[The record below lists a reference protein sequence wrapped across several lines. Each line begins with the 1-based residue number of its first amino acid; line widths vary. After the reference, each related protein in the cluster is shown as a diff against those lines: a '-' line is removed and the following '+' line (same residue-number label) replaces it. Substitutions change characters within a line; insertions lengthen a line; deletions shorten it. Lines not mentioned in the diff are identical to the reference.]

1 MLELVHA
8 VPVLQEEDDK
18 SAHVCPVDQEV
29 RGERV
34 ATDDVILAPGFRV
47 RKDPGLPLLRD
58 VSVGAF
64 AFENV
69 QLKFAVES
77 GVKVNLMLIASD
89 KRWVVRGV

>member
-8 VPVLQEEDDK
+8 VPVLQEEDDQ
-18 SAHVCPVDQEV
+18 SAHVRPVDQEV
-29 RGERV
+29 WGERV
-34 ATDDVILAPGFRV
+34 AADDVILAPGFRV
-47 RKDPGLPLLRD
+47 REYPGLPLLRD

-64 AFENV
+64 AFQNV